1 MYDIVYMIYI
11 YKAVLLLHEVMCM
24 RVNSKKKSPIKRFSC
39 SMKSCVCVC
48 LQEFTRRH
56 AHTHEHTQT
65 HTHTHTLAHL
75 YTHTPG
81 LEAVHIQSASL
92 ADVVAVQSASLV
104 DVVAVHSVQS
114 ASLAPPE
121 AQEADSEK

>member
-1 MYDIVYMIYI
+1 MYACEFEKKKP
-11 YKAVLLLHEVMCM
+11 YKAVLVLYEVMCM
-24 RVNSKKKSPIKRFSC
+24 RVFAGI
-39 SMKSCVCVC
+39 
-48 LQEFTRRH
+48 
-56 AHTHEHTQT
+56 HTQTRTHARTHTDT